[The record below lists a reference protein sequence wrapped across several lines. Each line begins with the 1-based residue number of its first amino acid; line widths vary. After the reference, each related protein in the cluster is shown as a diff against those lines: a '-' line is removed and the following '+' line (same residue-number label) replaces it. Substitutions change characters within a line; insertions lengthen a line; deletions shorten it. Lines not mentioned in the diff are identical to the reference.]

1 MGWFYR
7 EVRWGYFTVRD
18 VEEPLHEVRVTKE
31 GVVIT
36 MDLPGV
42 RKEDL
47 IINASEDAILVEA
60 TTKVGG
66 ATVRYRKL
74 IRTPIPI
81 DPDKVVA
88 KLTNGI
94 LQIIAPPKEVG
105 FRRVKVE

>member
-7 EVRWGYFTVRD
+7 EVRWGYFSVRG
-18 VEEPLHEVRVTKE
+18 VEEPLHEVKVTKE

-42 RKEDL
+42 RKEEL
-47 IINASEDAILVEA
+47 VISASEDAILVEA
-60 TTKVGG
+60 TSKIGG

-81 DPDKVVA
+81 DPDRVVA
-88 KLTNGI
+88 RLTNGI
-94 LQIIAPPKEVG
+94 LQIVAPPKEVG
-105 FRRVKVE
+105 FRKVKVE

>member
-7 EVRWGYFTVRD
+7 EVRWGYYTVRD
-18 VEEPLHEVRVTKE
+18 VEEPLHEVKVTKE

-36 MDLPGV
+36 VDLPGV

-47 IINASEDAILVEA
+47 MISASEDAILVEA
-60 TTKVGG
+60 VSHVGG
-66 ATVRYRKL
+66 AKVRYRKL
-74 IRTPIPI
+74 IRTPVPI
-81 DPDKVVA
+81 DPDRTVA
-88 KLTNGI
+88 RLTNGI

>member
-1 MGWFYR
+1 MDWFYR
-7 EVRWGYFTVRD
+7 EVRWGYFSVRD
-18 VEEPLHEVRVTKE
+18 VEEPLHEVKVTKE

-42 RKEDL
+42 RKEEL
-47 IINASEDAILVEA
+47 VIRASEDAILVEA
-60 TTKVGG
+60 TSKVGG

-81 DPDKVVA
+81 DPDRVVA
-88 KLTNGI
+88 RLTNGI
-94 LQIIAPPKEVG
+94 LQIVAPPKEVG

>member
-1 MGWFYR
+1 MGWFYK

-18 VEEPLHEVRVTKE
+18 VEEPLHEVKVTKE

-47 IINASEDAILVEA
+47 VISASEDAILVEA
-60 TTKVGG
+60 TSKVGG
-66 ATVRYRKL
+66 ATVRYKKL
-74 IRTPIPI
+74 IKTPIPI

-94 LQIIAPPKEVG
+94 LHIVAPPKEVS
-105 FRRVKVE
+105 FRKIKVE

>member
-1 MGWFYR
+1 MDWFYR
-7 EVRWGYFTVRD
+7 EVRWGYFSVRD
-18 VEEPLHEVRVTKE
+18 VEEPLHEVKVTKE

-42 RKEDL
+42 RKEEL
-47 IINASEDAILVEA
+47 VISASEDAILVEA
-60 TTKVGG
+60 TSKVGG

-81 DPDKVVA
+81 DPDRVVA
-88 KLTNGI
+88 RLTNGI
-94 LQIIAPPKEVG
+94 LQIVAPPKEVG